1 MALELHDVT
10 GAKRAL
16 SLPSPTKPAASEAA
30 LTPHYEEEAL
40 SKRAKV
46 ESDTNAATPDLGS
59 SSNVGLVHVKTEAA
73 ACLLPPPTPIATTVD
88 TPVVLYDLLSALDTD
103 VVVPGR
109 SFRPLFAE

>member
-1 MALELHDVT
+1 
-10 GAKRAL
+10 
-16 SLPSPTKPAASEAA
+16 
-30 LTPHYEEEAL
+30 
-40 SKRAKV
+40 
-46 ESDTNAATPDLGS
+46 
-59 SSNVGLVHVKTEAA
+59 VGLVHVKTEAA